1 MCRVVPA
8 VSETWCR
15 LHRTLSASQLQQL
28 VGAVIGTTPRRQTL
42 PARGTRPSIFD
53 TPPQWR
59 ISIGIHV
66 EPWESPVPARLR
78 YRLWSAENR
87 ISTGMLKEERA
98 RKRLRNRGY
107 GSALRPK
114 RGYIY
119 PDCNLQLLSLNPE
132 LHGRPPPTLPFPA
145 CQKIDHSRKDRIRSS
160 CRELNLNCCGGCC
173 W

>member
-1 MCRVVPA
+1 MRPGA
-8 VSETWCR
+8 DNTNTVSVAT
-15 LHRTLSASQLQQL
+15 SA
-28 VGAVIGTTPRRQTL
+28 IGRRGDWHNADRQTL
-42 PARGTRPSIFD
+42 PASGTRPSIFD

-78 YRLWSAENR
+78 YPLWSAENR
-87 ISTGMLKEERA
+87 ISTGLLKEERA